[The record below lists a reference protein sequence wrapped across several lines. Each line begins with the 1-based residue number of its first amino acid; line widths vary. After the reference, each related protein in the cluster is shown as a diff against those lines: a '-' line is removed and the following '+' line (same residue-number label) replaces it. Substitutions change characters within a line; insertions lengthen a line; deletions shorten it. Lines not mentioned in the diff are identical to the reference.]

1 MNVLGCVHMCMGM
14 HMWGGMYIVCG
25 GMCICGGYVPVCVC
39 GYVYV
44 CVGMCKCPQRAVG
57 ECQNPWSRSYKQ
69 LRAPLDGCWRL
80 NSGVP
85 QEQHVLLTAE
95 LCLQN

>member
-1 MNVLGCVHMCMGM
+1 MYLGVCTCVWVCTCGGVCTLCVEACVYVVGM
-14 HMWGGMYIVCG
+14 YLWGG
-25 GMCICGGYVPVCVC
+25 

>member
-14 HMWGGMYIVCG
+14 HMWGVCTLCVEVCVYVVGMY
-25 GMCICGGYVPVCVC
+25 MCVC

>member
-1 MNVLGCVHMCMGM
+1 MYLGVCTCVWVCTCG
-14 HMWGGMYIVCG
+14 GVCTLCVEVCVYVVGMY
-25 GMCICGGYVPVCVC
+25 MCVC

-69 LRAPLDGCWRL
+69 LQAPLDGCWRP